1 MSQRFEGRNLE
12 EALQAASQGL
22 GVERWQLTYHVLLEK
37 RGFLGGMKRVVI
49 EADVNAEA
57 PPPPP
62 PPAPLE
68 SYPDVPAAPP
78 RRERGPRGGG
88 RTGGG
93 GARREGR
100 GGGGGRGGDR
110 GGDRG
115 GSRGRERGGRGGRG
129 SGGDRELR
137 VGDFET
143 FLGDLPEQ
151 GPESDAARAVREWC
165 ERAVALTKLDLVIR
179 TSENDTQIL
188 VKLYGADVS
197 RLVDKHGE
205 LLDAIQVLANKALV
219 GRPAGGTVEK
229 EIELDAEE
237 FKGQR
242 MQDLEARARE
252 VADRVRRGGRE
263 ELLPSMTPI
272 ERRIVHIAL
281 RDDADVTTESRGDGF
296 YKRVAIVPRSEA
308 KSNDEQEQPAES

>member
-12 EALQAASQGL
+12 EALQNASQTL
-22 GVERWQLTYHVLLEK
+22 GVERWQMTYHVLLEK

-62 PPAPLE
+62 APAPLE
-68 SYPDVPAAPP
+68 PYADVPSAP
-78 RRERGPRGGG
+78 RRERGPRAGGG
-88 RTGGG
+88 RSGGG

-100 GGGGGRGGDR
+100 GGGGGGRDR

-115 GSRGRERGGRGGRG
+115 GRGGGRGPRR

-151 GPESDAARAVREWC
+151 GPESDGAREVREWC
-165 ERAVALTKLDLVIR
+165 ERAIALAKLDLVIR
-179 TSENDTQIL
+179 TTENETQIL
-188 VKLYGADVS
+188 LKLYGADVA
-197 RLVDKHGE
+197 RLTDKHGE

-219 GRPAGGTVEK
+219 GRKVEK

-242 MQDLEARARE
+242 MQDLEARARA
-252 VADRVRRGGRE
+252 VADRVRRDGRE
-263 ELLPSMTPI
+263 ELLPAMTPI
-272 ERRIVHIAL
+272 ERRIVHVAL
-281 RDDADVTTESRGDGF
+281 RDDADVTTESRGEGF
-296 YKRVAIVPRSEA
+296 YKRVAVVLKSEA
-308 KSNDEQEQPAES
+308 TKTNEAEEQPAES